1 MSKKKITKLQCS
13 EEHNKLI
20 QLFYENSPEERQ
32 KLLTNID
39 TFICRMLDLKEDDL
53 PWLNPD
59 QHDYKWEEIMFKF
72 RLLVGKIELEAYK
85 KSKTVH

>member
-1 MSKKKITKLQCS
+1 
-13 EEHNKLI
+13 
-20 QLFYENSPEERQ
+20 
-32 KLLTNID
+32 
-39 TFICRMLDLKEDDL
+39 MLDLKEDDL

-85 KSKTVH
+85 KSRTVH

>member
-1 MSKKKITKLQCS
+1 MGKKKIRKS
-13 EEHNKLI
+13 ERN
-20 QLFYENSPEERQ
+20 EEQ
-32 KLLTNID
+32 DKLLRLYNEYSYEEKQELLSNID
-39 TFICRMLDLKEDDL
+39 TFVCRMLDLKEDDL